1 MALFSTKE
9 NLFFMAGHFATDL
22 CHGSMPIILA
32 YMYQQGRLDSY
43 SSVALLMMANTILN
57 ALIQPIAGNLADSK
71 PRPYLMSI
79 GIACAFLG
87 VMFIGTVQN
96 QILLYSLVCLNGIGS
111 AIFHPAGGKMAN
123 TFGVQSLVKVCLFS
137 LLEEIL
143 DLLADHS
150 TLQVFIFY
158 SVLMPPWQCAF
169 QVLP

>member
-96 QILLYSLVCLNGIGS
+96 QILLYSLVCLNGIG
-111 AIFHPAGGKMAN
+111 
-123 TFGVQSLVKVCLFS
+123 
-137 LLEEIL
+137 
-143 DLLADHS
+143 
-150 TLQVFIFY
+150 
-158 SVLMPPWQCAF
+158 
-169 QVLP
+169 

>member
-1 MALFSTKE
+1 
-9 NLFFMAGHFATDL
+9 MAGHFATDL

-111 AIFHPAGGKMAN
+111 AISTLQVVRWPIPLV
-123 TFGVQSLVKVCLFS
+123 VQSLVKVCLFS

>member
-123 TFGVQSLVKVCLFS
+123 TFGGAKLVCLFS